1 MNKTHFRLRHGF
13 GHMVLVAMVLM
24 PVVFTCNEAY
34 KRLEILHCN
43 VWPGGEWWLAHLA
56 QLGRCCS
63 RFIII
68 DLLLVVFP
76 FDGFPC

>member
-1 MNKTHFRLRHGF
+1 
-13 GHMVLVAMVLM
+13 MVLGTWFWWPMVLM
-24 PVVFTCNEAY
+24 PVVFACDEAY

-43 VWPGGEWWLAHLA
+43 VWPGGEWWLAHFA
-56 QLGRCCS
+56 RLGRCWS

-76 FDGFPC
+76 FEGFPRNIGVIAI